1 MRLKA
6 CPVCLRVGTWVML
19 VIGIAIGF
27 VASQILWTYQAV
39 VITHN
44 ARRVLMKAVNQLGQ
58 AAHNKGGKH
67 K

>member
-1 MRLKA
+1 
-6 CPVCLRVGTWVML
+6 ML

-27 VASQILWTYQAV
+27 AASQVLWTYQAV

-58 AAHNKGGKH
+58 AAHNRGGK
-67 K
+67 